1 MLSAEPVSS
10 GLCLITIN
18 TWGINSDQEDGAV
31 EVAFVKSGD
40 GVD

>member
-18 TWGINSDQEDGAV
+18 TWGINLDQEDGAV
-31 EVAFVKSGD
+31 EVMKRF
-40 GVD
+40 

>member
-18 TWGINSDQEDGAV
+18 TWGINLDQEDGAV
-31 EVAFVKSGD
+31 EIDYVKNFK
-40 GVD
+40 VL